1 MQTTN
6 VRINA
11 HLLGQSTPTSPTAS
25 KASALSSSQV
35 TGPSG
40 RMARSMSLGRGD
52 IHPATVYHAIS
63 PKKSQADRRRDLR
76 EELERHIQASAI
88 SLGARLGDECL
99 SRLQGTLNREIEK
112 VESVLQEEIEALF
125 NRCSKELFRKL
136 KGFVMT
142 LVEDAAADCGFS
154 IPQTHLHEAD
164 FNGQV
169 SISKHRTK
177 LKDTPKAKR
186 VYEELADVSD
196 AGRVR
201 VRPPAAHSA
210 DLRKDLTDQIGTE
223 LQDVSERLERILSHR
238 LTKDL
243 DDKIEQVRGS
253 LSKTATSAIGSLA
266 TDLQKNLENLAKTRL
281 AEVVE
286 ANKAASHEAASKGK
300 LTPQVSRLNLEKVRQ
315 SEAPG
320 RVPPYT
326 EDLGSSQ
333 KSPGFGQSEH
343 GAPLS
348 QEDLKVSSGK
358 EGRGRGARRT
368 PPKTKVAESLQR
380 FLENERTLS

>member
-1 MQTTN
+1 
-6 VRINA
+6 V
-11 HLLGQSTPTSPTAS
+11 
-25 KASALSSSQV
+25 
-35 TGPSG
+35 
-40 RMARSMSLGRGD
+40 SLGRGD
-52 IHPATVYHAIS
+52 IHPATIYHPLS
-63 PKKSQADRRRDLR
+63 PKKTSFERRKDLR
-76 EELERHIQASAI
+76 EELERHMQASAI
-88 SLGARLGDECL
+88 SLGAHIGDECL

-112 VESVLQEEIEALF
+112 VEAVLQEEVEALF

-142 LVEDAAADCGFS
+142 LVEDTAADCGFS
-154 IPQTHLHEAD
+154 IPQTHLHESE
-164 FNGQV
+164 FSGQ
-169 SISKHRTK
+169 IAIPKHKTK
-177 LKDTPKAKR
+177 LREREKPKR

-201 VRPPAAHSA
+201 VKPPLPHTT
-210 DLRKDLTDQIGTE
+210 DLKKDLTDQIGTE
-223 LQDVSERLERILSHR
+223 LQDVSERLERILTHR

-253 LSKTATSAIGSLA
+253 LSKTATSAIGYMA
-266 TDLQKNLENLAKTRL
+266 TDLQKSLENLARTRL

-286 ANKAASHEAASKGK
+286 ANKAASHEGAVKGK
-300 LTPQVSRLNLEKVRQ
+300 SAPQVSRLNLEKVRKA
-315 SEAPG
+315 ED

-326 EDLGSSQ
+326 EDIGSLQ
-333 KSPGFGQSEH
+333 KSASGLEHSEP

-348 QEDLKVSSGK
+348 QEDLRLSGEK
-358 EGRGRGARRT
+358 GRGRGARRT